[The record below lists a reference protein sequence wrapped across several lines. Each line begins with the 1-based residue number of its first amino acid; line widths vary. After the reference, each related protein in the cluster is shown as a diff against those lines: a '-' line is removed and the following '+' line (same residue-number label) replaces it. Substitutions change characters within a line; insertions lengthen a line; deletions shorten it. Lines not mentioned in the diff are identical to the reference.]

1 MNKRQ
6 KQLLTIL
13 IIAAVV
19 FTIFALLIP
28 FPKGGIFW
36 IAFVAEII
44 ALALQIPFFKAAFDN
59 ANELKSKVLG
69 FPIFRV
75 GYIYLGIQ
83 TAVSLALFSLGF
95 LPGFPIWLAAVI
107 CILLLGGSIICGIS
121 VDIAHEE
128 IEQIEKIEKKD
139 THLMQTLRVKAKQ
152 LVNYTE
158 DAVLQKEL
166 EKIAENLQFSD
177 PISSPEIADYETEL
191 EKSFKALKESVE
203 SNPEQALEKCRKFS
217 VVLYERNEACR
228 NNKH

>member
-28 FPKGGIFW
+28 FPKGGVFW
-36 IAFVAEII
+36 IAFTAEII

-95 LPGFPIWLAAVI
+95 LPVFPVWLAAVI
-107 CILLLGGSIICGIS
+107 CILLLGGGIICGIS

-128 IEQIEKIEKKD
+128 IEHIEKKD

-158 DAVLQKEL
+158 DTNLRKEL

-177 PISSPEIADYETEL
+177 PISNPAIADYETKL
-191 EKSFKALKESVE
+191 QQAFTALKESVE
-203 SNPEQALEKCRKFS
+203 SNSEQALEQCKKFS
-217 VVLYERNEACR
+217 VALYERNEACR
-228 NNKH
+228 NNKHQ